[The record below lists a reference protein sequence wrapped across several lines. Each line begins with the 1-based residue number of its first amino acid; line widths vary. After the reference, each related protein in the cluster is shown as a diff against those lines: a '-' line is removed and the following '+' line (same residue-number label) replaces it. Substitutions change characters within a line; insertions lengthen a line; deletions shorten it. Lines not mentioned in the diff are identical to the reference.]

1 MTDKNKENN
10 LHDVVKDFNEAM
22 LVTHSSYGIHARP
35 MAIARLDEGMTA
47 YLLTDFNSVKVEE
60 INANP
65 HALLTFQSTRKFATV
80 SGKLTIENDRAL
92 IEQLWKEIWKV
103 WFPLGKTD
111 PNIAL
116 LKFTPSEGEFW
127 DNAGIQGLKYV
138 YAAAK
143 AYVAGERPKPDAE
156 QHSKVNMT

>member
-1 MTDKNKENN
+1 MDKIKENN
-10 LHDVVKDFNEAM
+10 LYNVVKDFDEAM
-22 LVTHSSYGIHARP
+22 LVTHSARGIHARP
-35 MAIARLDEGMTA
+35 MAIARLDESMMT
-47 YLLTDFNSVKVEE
+47 YLLTDMNSIKVEE
-60 INANP
+60 VRANP
-65 HALLTFQSTRKFATV
+65 NASLTFQSARKFATV
-80 SGKLTIENDRAL
+80 SGELTIDNDRAL
-92 IEQLWKEIWKV
+92 IETLWKETWKV
-103 WFPLGKTD
+103 WFPIGKSD

-116 LKFTPSEGEFW
+116 LKLTPREGEFW

>member
-1 MTDKNKENN
+1 MDKIKEDN
-10 LHDVVKDFNEAM
+10 LYDVVKDFDEAM
-22 LVTHSSYGIHARP
+22 LVTHSARGIHARP
-35 MAIARLDEGMTA
+35 MAIARLDDSMMA
-47 YLLTDFNSVKVEE
+47 YLLTDLNSIKVEE
-60 INANP
+60 IRINP
-65 HALLTFQSTRKFATV
+65 HALLTFQSARKFATV
-80 SGKLTIENDRAL
+80 SGELTISDDRAL
-92 IEQLWKEIWKV
+92 IEALWKEVWKV
-103 WFPLGKTD
+103 WFPIGKSD

>member
-1 MTDKNKENN
+1 MDKIKENN
-10 LHDVVKDFNEAM
+10 LYDVVKDFDEAM
-22 LVTHSSYGIHARP
+22 LVTHSTRGIHARP
-35 MAIARLDEGMTA
+35 MAIARLDESMMA
-47 YLLTDFNSVKVEE
+47 YLLTDMNSIKVED
-60 INANP
+60 IRANP
-65 HALLTFQSTRKFATV
+65 HALLTFQSARKFATV
-80 SGKLTIENDRAL
+80 SGELTVDDDRAL
-92 IEQLWKEIWKV
+92 IETLWKEIWKV
-103 WFPLGKTD
+103 WFPIGKSD

>member
-1 MTDKNKENN
+1 MDKIKADN
-10 LHDVVKDFNEAM
+10 LYDVIKDFDEAM
-22 LVTHSSYGIHARP
+22 LVTHSARGIHARP
-35 MAIARLDEGMTA
+35 MAIARLDDSIMA
-47 YLLTDFNSVKVEE
+47 YLLTDLNSIKVEE
-60 INANP
+60 IRINP
-65 HALLTFQSTRKFATV
+65 HALLTFQSARKFATV
-80 SGKLTIENDRAL
+80 SGELTISDDRVL
-92 IEQLWKEIWKV
+92 IEALWKEVWKV
-103 WFPLGKTD
+103 WFPIGKSD

>member
-1 MTDKNKENN
+1 MDKSKENN
-10 LHDVVKDFNEAM
+10 LYDVVKNFDEAM
-22 LVTHSSYGIHARP
+22 LVTHSAHGIHARP
-35 MAIARLDEGMTA
+35 MAIARLDDSIMA
-47 YLLTDFNSVKVEE
+47 YLLTDLNSIKVEE
-60 INANP
+60 IRINP
-65 HALLTFQSTRKFATV
+65 HALLTFQSARKFATV
-80 SGKLTIENDRAL
+80 SGELTISDDRAL
-92 IEQLWKEIWKV
+92 IEALWKEVWKV
-103 WFPLGKTD
+103 WFPIGKSD

>member
-1 MTDKNKENN
+1 MDKIKENN
-10 LHDVVKDFNEAM
+10 LYDVVKDFDEAM
-22 LVTHSSYGIHARP
+22 LVTHSTRGIHARP
-35 MAIARLDEGMTA
+35 MAIARLDESMMA
-47 YLLTDFNSVKVEE
+47 YLLTDMNSIKVEE
-60 INANP
+60 IRANP
-65 HALLTFQSTRKFATV
+65 QALLTFQSARKFATV
-80 SGKLTIENDRAL
+80 SGELTVDDDRAL
-92 IEQLWKEIWKV
+92 IETLWKEIWKV
-103 WFPLGKTD
+103 WFPIGKSD

>member
-1 MTDKNKENN
+1 MDKIKEDN
-10 LHDVVKDFNEAM
+10 LYDVVKDFDEAM
-22 LVTHSSYGIHARP
+22 LVTHSARGIHARP
-35 MAIARLDEGMTA
+35 MAIARLDDSMMA
-47 YLLTDFNSVKVEE
+47 YLLTDLNSIKVEE
-60 INANP
+60 IRINP
-65 HALLTFQSTRKFATV
+65 HALLTFQSARKFATV
-80 SGKLTIENDRAL
+80 SGELTISDDRVL
-92 IEQLWKEIWKV
+92 IEALWKEVWKV
-103 WFPLGKTD
+103 WFPIGKSD

>member
-1 MTDKNKENN
+1 MDKIKEDN
-10 LHDVVKDFNEAM
+10 LYDVVKDFDEAM
-22 LVTHSSYGIHARP
+22 LVTHSTRGIHARP
-35 MAIARLDEGMTA
+35 MAIARLDDSIMA
-47 YLLTDFNSVKVEE
+47 YLLTDLNSIKVEE
-60 INANP
+60 IRINP
-65 HALLTFQSTRKFATV
+65 HALLTFQSARKFATV
-80 SGKLTIENDRAL
+80 SGELTISDDQAL
-92 IEQLWKEIWKV
+92 IEALWKEVWKV
-103 WFPLGKTD
+103 WFPIGKSD

-156 QHSKVNMT
+156 QHSKVDMT

>member
-1 MTDKNKENN
+1 MDKSKENN
-10 LHDVVKDFNEAM
+10 LYEVVKDFGEAM
-22 LVTHSSYGIHARP
+22 LVTHSAQGIHARP
-35 MAIARLDEGMTA
+35 MAIAHLDENMTA
-47 YLLTDFNSVKVEE
+47 YLLTDLNSIKIQE
-60 INANP
+60 ISANS
-65 HALLTFQSTRKFATV
+65 HALLTFQSARKFATV
-80 SGKLTIENDRAL
+80 TGELAVDEDRAL
-92 IEQLWKEIWKV
+92 IETLWKEIWKV

-116 LKFTPSEGEFW
+116 LKFTAHKGEFW

-156 QHSKVNMT
+156 QHAKVNL

>member
-1 MTDKNKENN
+1 MDKIKENN
-10 LHDVVKDFNEAM
+10 LYDVVKDFDDAM
-22 LVTHSSYGIHARP
+22 LVTHSARGIHVRP
-35 MAIARLDEGMTA
+35 MAIARLDESMMA
-47 YLLTDFNSVKVEE
+47 YLLTDMNSIKVEE
-60 INANP
+60 IRANP
-65 HALLTFQSTRKFATV
+65 HALLTFQSTRKYATV
-80 SGKLTIENDRAL
+80 SGELAIDDDRAL
-92 IEQLWKEIWKV
+92 IETLWKEVWKV
-103 WFPLGKTD
+103 WFPIGKSD

>member
-1 MTDKNKENN
+1 MDKIKADN
-10 LHDVVKDFNEAM
+10 LYDVIKDFDEAM
-22 LVTHSSYGIHARP
+22 LVTHSARGIHARP
-35 MAIARLDEGMTA
+35 MAIARLDDSIMA
-47 YLLTDFNSVKVEE
+47 YLLTDLNSIKVEE
-60 INANP
+60 IRINP
-65 HALLTFQSTRKFATV
+65 HALLTFQSARKFATV
-80 SGKLTIENDRAL
+80 SGELTISDDRAL
-92 IEQLWKEIWKV
+92 IEALWKEVWKV
-103 WFPLGKTD
+103 WFPIGKSD

>member
-1 MTDKNKENN
+1 MDKIKENN
-10 LHDVVKDFNEAM
+10 LYDVVKDFDEAM
-22 LVTHSSYGIHARP
+22 LVTHSARGIHARP
-35 MAIARLDEGMTA
+35 MAIAQLDESMVA
-47 YLLTDFNSVKVEE
+47 YLLTDMNSIKIEE
-60 INANP
+60 IRANP
-65 HALLTFQSTRKFATV
+65 HALLTFQSARKFATV
-80 SGKLTIENDRAL
+80 SGELTINDDRTL
-92 IEQLWKEIWKV
+92 IETLWKEIWKV
-103 WFPLGKTD
+103 WFPIGKSD

-143 AYVAGERPKPDAE
+143 AYIAGERPKPDAE

>member
-1 MTDKNKENN
+1 MDKIKENN
-10 LHDVVKDFNEAM
+10 LYDVVKDFDETM
-22 LVTHSSYGIHARP
+22 LVTHSTRGIHARP
-35 MAIARLDEGMTA
+35 MAIARLDASMMA
-47 YLLTDFNSVKVEE
+47 YLLTDSIKVEE
-60 INANP
+60 IRANP
-65 HALLTFQSTRKFATV
+65 QALLTFQSARKFATV
-80 SGKLTIENDRAL
+80 SGELTVDDDRAL
-92 IEQLWKEIWKV
+92 IETLWKEIWKV
-103 WFPLGKTD
+103 WFPIGKSD

-143 AYVAGERPKPDAE
+143 AYVAGERPKPDAK

>member
-1 MTDKNKENN
+1 MDKIKEDN
-10 LHDVVKDFNEAM
+10 LYDVIKDFDEAM
-22 LVTHSSYGIHARP
+22 LVTHSARGIHARP
-35 MAIARLDEGMTA
+35 MAIARLDDSIMA
-47 YLLTDFNSVKVEE
+47 YLLTDLNSIKVEE
-60 INANP
+60 IRINP
-65 HALLTFQSTRKFATV
+65 HALLTFQSARKFATV
-80 SGKLTIENDRAL
+80 SGELTISDDRAL
-92 IEQLWKEIWKV
+92 IEALWKEVWKV
-103 WFPLGKTD
+103 WFPIGKSD